1 MNRLKRIK
9 RLDVWAVNGS
19 AKVLTLLSLALAS
32 PSVFAQSADELAKK
46 LANPVSNL
54 VSVPFQFNFD
64 FGGGIDDDGFR
75 STLNIQPVIPFS
87 LNDDWNLISRSI
99 MPLVYQD
106 DFVDDDGL
114 SQYGTG
120 DLVQSFFFSP
130 KEPTS
135 NGLIW
140 GVGPVIMAP
149 TASNDSLGSE
159 KWAAGPTGVVLYQHG
174 PWTYGTLANHLE
186 SFAGEDNRA
195 DVSATF
201 VQPFINYGAGGG
213 LTYALNLEATY
224 NWETEQESVPMNMMV
239 TKVMQLGNQTVS
251 IGGGAKA
258 YLAGPDNGPDW
269 GLRFVFTMLFPK

>member
-1 MNRLKRIK
+1 MPKEIKGPDYRLI
-9 RLDVWAVNGS
+9 NGS
-19 AKVLTLLSLALAS
+19 TKVMAMLFIVLS
-32 PSVFAQSADELAKK
+32 PSTVLAQSADELAKK

-54 VSVPFQFNFD
+54 ISVPFQFNFD

-87 LNDDWNLISRSI
+87 LNDNWNLVSRSI
-99 MPLVYQD
+99 MPLVYQE

-130 KEPTS
+130 KEPTA

-149 TASNDSLGSE
+149 TASNDSLGAE
-159 KWAAGPTGVVLYQHG
+159 KWAAGPTGVALVQKG
-174 PWTYGTLANHLE
+174 AWTYGVLANHLE
-186 SFAGEDNRA
+186 SFAGEDDRS

-201 VQPFINYGAGGG
+201 VQPFVNYGAGGG
-213 LTYALNLEATY
+213 ITYAVNLEGTY
-224 NWETEQESVPMNMMV
+224 NWETDQESVPLNMMV

-251 IGGGAKA
+251 FGGGAKA

-269 GLRFVFTMLFPK
+269 GIRFIFTMLFPK